1 MASLNSAASADRPV
15 LQAEVEEII
24 RSVMSHEK
32 GEPPVPPPVK
42 LYDEIGALAR
52 YIQQARSEIA
62 AVRPAEIGSKHIPSA
77 TDELDAVVGATE
89 RATGQIMDA
98 CETIETISG
107 KLEGETSTALVDAV
121 TSIYEAC
128 SFQDITGQRITKVVK
143 TLKHIEE
150 QVSKLLEAFGEE
162 LAKTQQQGE
171 PESSAALSGADLL
184 NWPPFPGG
192 GGGPAEIDPWLAS
205 FDLRF
210 LAEKP

>member
-24 RSVMSHEK
+24 RSVMSNEK

-42 LYDEIGALAR
+42 LYDELGALAR

-107 KLEGETSTALVDAV
+107 KLAGEVSTALVDAV

-150 QVSKLLEAFGEE
+150 QVSKLLDAFGEE
-162 LAKTQQQGE
+162 LAKTQQPADSEG
-171 PESSAALSGADLL
+171 PAVLSDADLL
-184 NWPPFPGG
+184 NGPQLPGRG
-192 GGGPAEIDPWLAS
+192 VDQAEIDRLLAS
-205 FDLRF
+205 FD
-210 LAEKP
+210 